1 MRKEEIKVFK
11 QRADAFLDTALYN
24 FRKRR
29 YDLAAFNVEQAIQ
42 LHVKTK
48 LLELTGEFPRTHD
61 LVVLLKELSSVFKQN
76 EVEEFIKKEMASI
89 TKMTDI
95 YITSRYY
102 TREFPKE
109 EIENLFDFANRV
121 KELLGD

>member
-1 MRKEEIKVFK
+1 MRKREIKRFR

-24 FRKRR
+24 FHKRR
-29 YDLAAFNVEQAIQ
+29 YDLAAFDVEQAIQ
-42 LHVKTK
+42 LYVKTK

-61 LVVLLKELSSVFKQN
+61 LVVLLKELSSVFKRD
-76 EVEEFIKKEMASI
+76 EVKEFIKREMESI

-102 TREFPKE
+102 TREFHKE
-109 EIENLFDFANRV
+109 EIENIFDFANRV